1 MGGTFTG
8 LVQDMVVLLV
18 LGSILT
24 PFLPGAARRAVVRLR
39 GRATGLALRLAV
51 GLLFTLIDSVITGAL
66 AAYHIATARLY
77 LVPEDWL
84 AFAQRASDRVLRG
97 IIHG

>member
-1 MGGTFTG
+1 MRGTAAG
-8 LVQDMVVLLV
+8 LVQDMVVLLA
-18 LGSILT
+18 LCLILT
-24 PFLPGAARRAVVRLR
+24 PFLPGAARRALAHLG
-39 GRATGLALRLAV
+39 GRATGFALRLAV
-51 GLLFTLIDSVITGAL
+51 GLLFTLIDSVITSVL

-77 LVPEDWL
+77 LVPEDWF

>member
-1 MGGTFTG
+1 MRGAASGM
-8 LVQDMVVLLV
+8 VQDMVVLTV
-18 LGSILT
+18 LGLILT
-24 PFLPGAARRAVVRLR
+24 PFLPDAARRALAHLR
-39 GRATGLALRLAV
+39 GRATRFALRLSV
-51 GLLFTLIDSVITGAL
+51 GLLFTLVDSAITSVL
-66 AAYHIATARLY
+66 AAYHIATVRLY